1 MQISKSRHLALPLC
15 YAGDNKRTWPQLCTQ
30 WACAPP
36 SMRRT
41 TCQPV
46 NHAHTKHTA
55 QVMPTLAW
63 CFVADGLTAVQGG
76 VLRGAGVAC
85 PQFAHVGPHS
95 PSICPHSPS
104 FALIWCPQLVHTS
117 THWLRS
123 TNAAVLV
130 AHQAARRL
138 CRSSHTQSRAT
149 ALLSCCTRAHMRI
162 CARTC
167 TQTHTRTHTCTYT
180 PTHAHTCTHTH
191 SRSPACAAAGRQ
203 WWAAGLNLAGWWVV
217 GVPLAYWFSHTQV
230 RCALPSCMGCWVG
243 CVRPGGCALALPP
256 CARLSYVPASRS
268 PLSLA
273 SISNPF
279 RCVACRAGM

>member
-167 TQTHTRTHTCTYT
+167 TQTHTHTHVHIHTHTCT
-180 PTHAHTCTHTH
+180 HVHTHTLSLPCLCCRRAAMVGGRAEPCWVVGGGRAARLLVQPH
-191 SRSPACAAAGRQ
+191 PGALRPPQLHGLLGGLCAAGR
-203 WWAAGLNLAGWWVV
+203 V
-217 GVPLAYWFSHTQV
+217 
-230 RCALPSCMGCWVG
+230 C
-243 CVRPGGCALALPP
+243 P
-256 CARLSYVPASRS
+256 C
-268 PLSLA
+268 LA
-273 SISNPF
+273 SMCAPEL
-279 RCVACRAGM
+279 CACIPLPTVIGINQ